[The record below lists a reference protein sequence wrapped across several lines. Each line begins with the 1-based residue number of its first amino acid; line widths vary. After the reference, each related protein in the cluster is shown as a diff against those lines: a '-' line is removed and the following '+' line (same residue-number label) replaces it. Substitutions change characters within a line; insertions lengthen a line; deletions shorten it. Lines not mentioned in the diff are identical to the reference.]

1 MATPPGLQTFSPGSS
16 QDTTL
21 TFTNTTGAPV
31 SDVKLDLAVPAG
43 WTSAVAGSAE
53 TSKTFTSVVAPGASV
68 SATFKI
74 TSGSAAFN
82 GDVVGRVS
90 WADRIGMPLRHDGEG
105 MILAKACVTFKRP
118 VGYPAHVKVDLLAGP
133 IGRSSFTLLNTL
145 TVEGENVASATGECV
160 TVWYDYVAQKSM
172 PLPPRL
178 RAILEGTIN
187 SMEA

>member
-1 MATPPGLQTFSPGSS
+1 MNAEQTPAVLLSTMQFSVRWG
-16 QDTTL
+16 DMDALAHINNTL
-21 TFTNTTGAPV
+21 YLRYFEE
-31 SDVKLDLAVPAG
+31 S
-43 WTSAVAGSAE
+43 
-53 TSKTFTSVVAPGASV
+53 
-68 SATFKI
+68 
-74 TSGSAAFN
+74 
-82 GDVVGRVS
+82 RVS